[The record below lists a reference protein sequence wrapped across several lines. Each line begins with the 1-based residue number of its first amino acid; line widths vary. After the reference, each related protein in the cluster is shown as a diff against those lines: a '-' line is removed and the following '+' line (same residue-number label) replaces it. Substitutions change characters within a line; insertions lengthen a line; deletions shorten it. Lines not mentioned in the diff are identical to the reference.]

1 MSEQD
6 TYVRAKLAEISTS
19 LERLTNTLNR
29 TIDVISRIVEIQDT
43 TTQIMSAVAANGKKL
58 DDIMQTTRKTP
69 MGGVSAA
76 GQATAEPRSAVSP
89 LQVVFD
95 TLDSQIRDGAI
106 ASDLAVKINE
116 AADTLEQKGGG
127 SAVVVKMQRWN
138 RILKTYGR
146 VDPISANDIRK
157 LRDDLKDWQREVAKA
172 Q

>member
-29 TIDVISRIVEIQDT
+29 TIDVVSRIVEIQDA
-43 TTQIMSAVAANGKKL
+43 TTQITSAVSAISKKL
-58 DDIMQTTRKTP
+58 DDIIQTTRKTP
-69 MGGVSAA
+69 VASVSAA
-76 GQATAEPRSAVSP
+76 QAAPEPRSTASP
-89 LQVVFD
+89 LQAVLD
-95 TLDSQIRDGAI
+95 LLDSQIREGAI

-116 AADTLEQKGGG
+116 AADSLAQNGGAG
-127 SAVVVKMQRWN
+127 TVVVKMQRWT
-138 RILKTYGR
+138 RILRTYGR
-146 VDPISANDIRK
+146 VDPISPNDIRK